1 MRNPPRITVKYG
13 MPIVEAPSDMLREF
27 RWYFGGIGVLL
38 VVIFFYPAAERLTFL
53 KVGQTTTGTVIDF
66 ELPTDHKMSQFT
78 LVKFEFED
86 TQGVTHQVLTEIPG
100 RWIPAGD
107 YSCQVRYHP
116 DYPTAAEIVTASA
129 FWWYWPM
136 YLLVFG
142 AGLFLLILGW
152 EVLIRLRGS
161 PSPRE
166 EDAYWPHPADV
177 GEKHVTAWNQP
188 EEKK

>member
-1 MRNPPRITVKYG
+1 

-27 RWYFGGIGVLL
+27 RWYFGGIGLL
-38 VVIFFYPAAERLTFL
+38 LIVIFFYPAAERLTFL
-53 KVGQTTTGTVIDF
+53 QGGVLTEAHVVDF
-66 ELPTDHKMSQFT
+66 DLPNDHNMGQFT
-78 LVKFEFED
+78 LVRFEYED
-86 TQGVTHQVLTEIPG
+86 QAGNLLQDTDRVPG

-107 YSCQVRYHP
+107 TCQIRYLP
-116 DYPTAAEIVTASA
+116 NRPGSASIA
-129 FWWYWPM
+129 IASSLVWYWPL
-136 YLLVFG
+136 YLLGFG
-142 AGLFLLILGW
+142 TLLFLLILAW

-188 EEKK
+188 EGKK